1 MAAPRPRRRRASRS
15 SHLLRLRPDNQLP
28 TREPFLAMEARRFPT
43 ACVASPH
50 YLASSAGLAV
60 LSSGGNALDAAIATN
75 LTLGVVTPYLCGYG
89 GDLFAIIWKDD
100 AVFAYNGSGRAPA
113 AASLDA
119 VRRVVGNDHIPEVG
133 PHSVTVPGAVEAWF
147 ALLERFGTLWFG
159 DLVRQ
164 ARRYAHEGFVL
175 TAAAEKS
182 IARAKDRFA
191 NSPEWMAHYGQAR

>member
-50 YLASSAGLAV
+50 YLGSAAGLAV
-60 LSSGGNALDAAIATN
+60 LASGGNALDAAIATN

-89 GDLFAIIWKDD
+89 GDLFAIVWKDGS
-100 AVFAYNGSGRAPA
+100 VFSYNGSGRAPA
-113 AASLDA
+113 EASLDS
-119 VRRVVGNDHIPEVG
+119 VRHAAGTDRMPTLG

-147 ALLERFGTLWFG
+147 ALLE
-159 DLVRQ
+159 
-164 ARRYAHEGFVL
+164 
-175 TAAAEKS
+175 
-182 IARAKDRFA
+182 
-191 NSPEWMAHYGQAR
+191 